1 MTSLP
6 SFYSMQSVY
15 MTLKCGGNIET
26 FNTEKK
32 LFLKLYKALI
42 HRVVVFLKISFLKK
56 LFIRSVYNILLRI
69 FIEMSNLLNFGIFA
83 FISSFVFSN
92 TCSWRQVW
100 LLTFYMVSDIFEL
113 NTS

>member
-42 HRVVVFLKISFLKK
+42 RRVVFLKISFFKNFLYVQYTIFF
-56 LFIRSVYNILLRI
+56 LEYLLRCLI
-69 FIEMSNLLNFGIFA
+69 F
-83 FISSFVFSN
+83 
-92 TCSWRQVW
+92 
-100 LLTFYMVSDIFEL
+100 
-113 NTS
+113 